1 MNDRAACGPCASFGR
16 IDEVVFRRILL
27 TWRRPDL

>member
-27 TWRRPDL
+27 T